1 MESQKRQG
9 TDHTAA
15 KKIAEGLQLG
25 AYVLKADFDDDD
37 EFFKEIAM
45 KELRETPEVVEQA
58 LKDIKEML
66 KGEPDLLLPDGDEIY
81 QKFLR
86 PCKWYP
92 KSAFELMK
100 RFYKYKQNNPR
111 YCDKLLPSTEK
122 KVLSSGIVI
131 PLPERN
137 ASGCRIVVVN
147 CGKQWNTKLISVDE
161 IYRAVMLSLFAAIAE
176 PKSQIGGVHVI
187 LNMAGLTLGHVT
199 QFTPTFAAKVT
210 EWVQKCLPCR
220 IKGIHIVNQPFIF
233 NMVFALF
240 KPFLVEKMRNRIHF
254 HGTNRESLIA
264 YTGAKATP
272 VEFGGNMELPD
283 EPLGPK
289 IAEYFCHFEKDF
301 EESNKWG
308 YNSTK

>member
-176 PKSQIGGVHVI
+176 PKSQ
-187 LNMAGLTLGHVT
+187 
-199 QFTPTFAAKVT
+199 
-210 EWVQKCLPCR
+210 
-220 IKGIHIVNQPFIF
+220 
-233 NMVFALF
+233 
-240 KPFLVEKMRNRIHF
+240 EKMRNRIHF

-301 EESNKWG
+301 E
-308 YNSTK
+308 